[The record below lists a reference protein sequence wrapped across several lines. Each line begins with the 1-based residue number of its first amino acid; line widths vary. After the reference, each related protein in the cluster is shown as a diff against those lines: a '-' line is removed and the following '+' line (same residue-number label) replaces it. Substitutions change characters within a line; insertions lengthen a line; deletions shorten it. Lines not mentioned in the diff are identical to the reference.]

1 MRTLVLGAGA
11 IGGYFGGRLVAGGAD
26 VTFLV
31 RPARAERLER
41 DGLRI
46 ESPAGDVATPV
57 KTITEAREAFDV
69 VLLSCKA
76 YDLAS
81 AIDAIAP
88 AVGPDTLVIP
98 LLNGTRHYDD
108 LDARFGRAR
117 VAGGLVQMPGQLR
130 PDGSIL
136 HFSTMQRFV
145 YGPREASQKA
155 ACEKLLPVIELGG
168 FSPVLTAEIEQA
180 MWEKY
185 LFIAALAGLTC
196 LMRAPVGA
204 IMTARDGRSVAEGF
218 IDECAAIATSAGHA
232 PREDSLSETRDLLTK
247 EGSAHTASMLRDL
260 RDGGRTEHDHIF
272 GDMVFRARAAGIA
285 APYLT
290 LALVHMQAYE
300 AVRSKA

>member
-1 MRTLVLGAGA
+1 MRILVLGAGA
-11 IGGYFGGRLVAGGAD
+11 IGGYFGGRLAAGGAD

-31 RPARAERLER
+31 RPARAEVLAKN
-41 DGLRI
+41 GLRI
-46 ESPAGDVATPV
+46 ESPVGNVATPV
-57 KTITEAREAFDV
+57 KTITEASEAFDV

-81 AIDAIAP
+81 AIDAIAS
-88 AVGPDTLVIP
+88 AVGPETLVIP
-98 LLNGTRHYDD
+98 LLNGVRHYDD
-108 LDARFGRAR
+108 LDARFGRSR

-145 YGPREASQKA
+145 YGLREASQKA
-155 ACEKLLPVIELGG
+155 ACERLLPVLELGG
-168 FSPVLTAEIEQA
+168 FSPVLTDEIDQA

-204 IMTARDGRSVAEGF
+204 IMTAADGRSIAQGF
-218 IDECAAIATSAGHA
+218 VDECAAIATAAGYP
-232 PREDSLSETRDLLTK
+232 PREEPLSETRELLTK

-260 RDGGRTEHDHIF
+260 RNGGRTEHDHIF
-272 GDMVFRARAAGIA
+272 GDMVLRARAAGIA

-300 AVRSKA
+300 ALQSEG

>member
-1 MRTLVLGAGA
+1 MRLLVLGAGA
-11 IGGYFGGRLVAGGAD
+11 IGGYFGGRLAAGGAD

-31 RPARAERLER
+31 RPARAKLLAKN
-41 DGLRI
+41 GLRI
-46 ESPAGDVATPV
+46 ESPVGDGATKV
-57 KTITEAREAFDV
+57 KTVTEARETFDA

-81 AIDAIAP
+81 AIDAISP

-98 LLNGTRHYDD
+98 LLNGARHYDD
-108 LDARFGRAR
+108 LDARFGCAR

-145 YGPREASQKA
+145 YGPREPAQKDV
-155 ACEKLLPVIELGG
+155 CERLLPVLELGG
-168 FSPVLTAEIEQA
+168 FAPVLTDEIDQA

-196 LMRAPVGA
+196 LMRAPIGA
-204 IMTARDGRSVAEGF
+204 IMTAADGRSIAIGF
-218 IDECAAIATSAGHA
+218 IDECAAIATAAGHA
-232 PREDSLSETRDLLTK
+232 PRADALSETRELLTK

-260 RDGGRTEHDHIF
+260 REGGRTEHDHIF
-272 GDMVFRARAAGIA
+272 GDMVLRARAAGIA

-290 LALVHMQAYE
+290 LALAHMQAYE
-300 AVRSKA
+300 ALRSDA